1 MFQFPG
7 LASEDLFDSVNG
19 SRAMKREGFPHSDIP
34 GSQVVCAFPG
44 LIAACHV
51 LRRLLEPR
59 HSPCALSSLTKILS
73 REVFR
78 QLLRTD
84 TSVVR
89 ERSPVPI
96 FGGTVKIPTSSA
108 GVNGDTKGA
117 SVRGQCCRP

>member
-34 GSQVVCAFPG
+34 GSKVVCASPG

-89 ERSPVPI
+89 ERSPVPV
-96 FGGTVKIPTSSA
+96 FQGDRKIHSLGFA
-108 GVNGDTKGA
+108 VNEDTNGA
-117 SVRGQCCRP
+117 SVGVVSTAP